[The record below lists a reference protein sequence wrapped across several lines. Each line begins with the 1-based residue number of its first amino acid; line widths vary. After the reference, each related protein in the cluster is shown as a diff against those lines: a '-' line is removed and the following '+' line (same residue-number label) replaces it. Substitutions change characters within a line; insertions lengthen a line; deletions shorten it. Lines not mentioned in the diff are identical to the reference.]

1 MNRRHPGPAAV
12 WRRLAQTDAALPAE
26 WEAKLATGTLPVMP
40 GQPQVVPAA
49 P

>member
-1 MNRRHPGPAAV
+1 VFVRYK
-12 WRRLAQTDAALPAE
+12 RLIFRVPHDKTDGALQAE
-26 WEAKLATGTLPVMP
+26 WEAKLAEGTLPVLP